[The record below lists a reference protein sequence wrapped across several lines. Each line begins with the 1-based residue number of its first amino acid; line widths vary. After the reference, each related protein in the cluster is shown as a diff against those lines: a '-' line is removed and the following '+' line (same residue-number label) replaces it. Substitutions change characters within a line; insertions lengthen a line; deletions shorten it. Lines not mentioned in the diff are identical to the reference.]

1 MACPIVISFDLCSLA
16 FAFVSMVRRPPR
28 DFGSGKVQVL
38 RGFLAY
44 RGGLIFSGAR
54 SQWLAMRR
62 FFIVLAIW
70 LLLAPS
76 VRAGEGSV
84 LKVLPQLLDER
95 GRHALSPSLYERDA
109 YQFHLRKEPKLRGG
123 ARLAVQWK
131 AKNVDWSK
139 LKLRAEMRC
148 LLEDKLHSVTKE
160 EPAVKNGHFSNWSEF
175 RIEGADYKTF
185 GQIVAWRVT
194 LFEGDRQLGQLESFL
209 WSGVVPDSKAST
221 SPAPSPKPPPP

>member
-1 MACPIVISFDLCSLA
+1 
-16 FAFVSMVRRPPR
+16 
-28 DFGSGKVQVL
+28 
-38 RGFLAY
+38 
-44 RGGLIFSGAR
+44 
-54 SQWLAMRR
+54 MRR

-70 LLLAPS
+70 LWLAPA

-84 LKVLPQLLDER
+84 LKVLPQLLDEH

-148 LLEDKLHSVTKE
+148 LLEDNLHTVNMEK
-160 EPAVKNGHFSNWSEF
+160 PAVKNGHFSSWSEF
-175 RIEGADYKTF
+175 RMEGADYKTF

-194 LFEGDRQLGQLESFL
+194 LLEGDHQLGQLESFL
-209 WSGVVPDSKAST
+209 WSGVVPDPKAST